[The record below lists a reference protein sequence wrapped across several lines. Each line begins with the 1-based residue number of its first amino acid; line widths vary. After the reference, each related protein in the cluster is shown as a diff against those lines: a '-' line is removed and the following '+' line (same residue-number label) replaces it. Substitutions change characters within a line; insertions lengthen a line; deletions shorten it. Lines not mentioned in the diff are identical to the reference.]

1 MIGASGAILE
11 MTDAKVVVAANGGS
25 DLIYVPD
32 GNYDRIKQIVSFLTK
47 QDYVGGIFVD
57 DTYGEFAGALPVSS
71 IRRLLNPT
79 KRRRCLYKFVTRA

>member
-11 MTDAKVVVAANGGS
+11 MTDPKVVLAANGGS

-47 QDYVGGIFVD
+47 QDYVGG
-57 DTYGEFAGALPVSS
+57 EFAGALPVSS

-79 KRRRCLYKFVTRA
+79 KRRRCFYKFVTRA